1 MKPVPLK
8 NAPIVEALIDIQ
20 IEPRCGEALPGLL
33 AAVNGLGSEFLAPE
47 TLHLVH
53 QRVDLAPDAGGVA
66 PERSVRGYLS
76 KSSDGRRIV
85 QGRLDGASLSIL
97 TSYRD
102 WAELVREAEAW
113 WSRYVAAMS
122 PRTVVRVATRF
133 INRIVLPPRV
143 ESLKEWFET
152 YPELGSD
159 AAPDMSEF
167 LVRLV
172 VPMSKATGIVTM
184 ATEPG
189 DAEHVRVILDVDVF
203 RVREL
208 HPSTERLWES
218 IAELR
223 EEKNRLFFG
232 SITKKTADLYQ

>member
-1 MKPVPLK
+1 MKPVPLS

-20 IEPRCGEALPGLL
+20 VEPRPEDALSGLL
-33 AAVNGLGSEFLAPE
+33 TAMNDLGPDFLAPE
-47 TLHLVH
+47 TLQLVR

-76 KSSDGRRIV
+76 KSRDGRRVI
-85 QGRLDGASLSIL
+85 QGRLDGASLNIL
-97 TSYRD
+97 APYRN
-102 WAELVREAEAW
+102 WEELVHETKAW
-113 WSRYVAAMS
+113 WARYLAAMS
-122 PRTVVRVATRF
+122 PRIVTRVATRF

-143 ESLKEWFET
+143 ESLKEWFDT

-159 AAPDMSEF
+159 AAPDMAEF

-172 VPMSKATGIVTM
+172 VPMATATGIMTL

-189 DAEHVRVILDVDVF
+189 DPEHVRVILDLDVF
-203 RVREL
+203 RVGEL
-208 HPSTERLWES
+208 PPSTDGLWQA

-232 SITKKTADLYQ
+232 SITRKTAEMYR